1 MGRPRQSAQGP
12 QPSCRSRAPSASW
25 PRSHGTCPPRSPKKT
40 GRSCLACSTADH
52 IAEDPLGRQPTT
64 GIMARTDAASS
75 RNTPG
80 GSARGTRR
88 VRLFCLTAQVG
99 PRWADRSWPPTE
111 QARQHNIPGGAANE
125 LLPSTPNTPPASAHH
140 DPRNL
145 APGLT
150 WSRPSV
156 QPPGQSSLRRPDIR
170 SSRPIATASCDFHA
184 PPISCGPLLTQTNV
198 IDAVGGYHVF
208 VDVVSDQLG
217 LSAGR
222 TASRSAQSSR
232 SAERGTAAD
241 PALARGELPETHWQ

>member
-99 PRWADRSWPPTE
+99 PRWADRSRPPTE

-125 LLPSTPNTPPASAHH
+125 LLPSTPNTPRLQHITTREISL
-140 DPRNL
+140 R
-145 APGLT
+145 G
-150 WSRPSV
+150 SRGRGRPSNRLDNRPCAAPTSV
-156 QPPGQSSLRRPDIR
+156 HPARSPRPRATFTLLRSP
-170 SSRPIATASCDFHA
+170 
-184 PPISCGPLLTQTNV
+184 
-198 IDAVGGYHVF
+198 
-208 VDVVSDQLG
+208 
-217 LSAGR
+217 AG
-222 TASRSAQSSR
+222 
-232 SAERGTAAD
+232 
-241 PALARGELPETHWQ
+241 HY